1 MFKRCPNRGWFV
13 NHPPPRRFNDPWL
26 LVTRYRLYCRCPD
39 HRSRLK
45 ILSKKSNDK
54 VLAGKEQEKKRKYL
68 APCIANRRHFTP
80 LVSSTDG
87 LIGKEQGQTF
97 TKRLAGLLS
106 EKWRR
111 PYSQVFGYG
120 NGRLSIALVR
130 ATHCCL
136 RGSHVPAPLIS
147 LKYAQWEDGAGLN
160 LWRY

>member
-1 MFKRCPNRGWFV
+1 MIHGFWSRGTDCIIDV
-13 NHPPPRRFNDPWL
+13 RITDL
-26 LVTRYRLYCRCPD
+26 DSKSYQ
-39 HRSRLK
+39 
-45 ILSKKSNDK
+45 KKSSDK
-54 VLAGKEQEKKRKYL
+54 VIAGQEQEKKRKYL

-111 PYSQVFGYG
+111 PYSQVCGYG

-147 LKYAQWEDGAGLN
+147 SMGGWSRPESLEIE
-160 LWRY
+160 